1 MGDHGA
7 SECSTKGLHV
17 NRLDM
22 RYNPS
27 MLRPQSPRSAQPRVG
42 ADRLDDSGTTV
53 TTTTSNK
60 NDILMM
66 LFVGGVGFALGQLI
80 RVR

>member
-1 MGDHGA
+1 
-7 SECSTKGLHV
+7 
-17 NRLDM
+17 
-22 RYNPS
+22 
-27 MLRPQSPRSAQPRVG
+27 MLRPQSPRSVQPRVG

-53 TTTTSNK
+53 TTTSNK